1 MNEIILLGRFTKE
14 PDIRI
19 AESGTKLCRY
29 TLAVRRTSQI
39 TDFFN
44 CTAFNK
50 SAEFLERYF
59 HKGDM
64 ILVRGRLQNN
74 SYEKDG
80 TTFHSNQIITDE
92 HYFTGG
98 KSQGNSG
105 FSPVDEFDDN
115 IPF

>member
-14 PDIRI
+14 PDIRV
-19 AESGTKLCRY
+19 AESGTKVCRY
-29 TLAVRRTSQI
+29 TLAVRRNSQT

-74 SYEKDG
+74 TYEKDG
-80 TTFHSNQIITDE
+80 TTFHTNQIITDE
-92 HYFTGG
+92 HYFAGG
-98 KSQGNSG
+98 KSNGDSG
-105 FSPVDEFDDN
+105 VSPVDEFDDN